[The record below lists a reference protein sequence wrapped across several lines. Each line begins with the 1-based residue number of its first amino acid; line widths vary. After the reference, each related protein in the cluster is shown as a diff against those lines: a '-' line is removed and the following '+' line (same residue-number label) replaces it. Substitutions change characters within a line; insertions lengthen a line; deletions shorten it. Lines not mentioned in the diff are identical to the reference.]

1 MWEPFTERA
10 RRSIVLAQEEAQRIG
25 TNYIG
30 TEHLLLG
37 IMSEGESVAAKV
49 LERLGL
55 TLSKLRKE
63 VEANTANSPKS
74 KSPEVVFTPRAK
86 KVIEIAYEEARSLSN
101 NYIGTEHLLLGLIK
115 ESEGVASRVLNNL
128 GIDINRIKS
137 EITNILGI
145 DTPTPQQVKEKT
157 KTPTLDQYSR
167 DLTKLAREKKSCR
180 EDKKIILHYWV
191 NQVLVKQL
199 LSRDLLKE
207 YVKMMFQRQ

>member
-10 RRSIVLAQEEAQRIG
+10 RRSIVLAQEEAQRLG

-37 IMSEGESVAAKV
+37 IMSEGESVATKV

-55 TLSKLRKE
+55 TLTKLRRE
-63 VEANTANSPKS
+63 VEAITSKSPKT
-74 KSPEVVFTPRAK
+74 KNPEVVFTPKAK
-86 KVIEIAYEEARSLSN
+86 KVIEIAYEEARNLSH

-128 GIDINRIKS
+128 GVDIQKIKS

-145 DTPTPQQVKEKT
+145 DSPTPQQVKEKT
-157 KTPTLDQYSR
+157 KTS
-167 DLTKLAREKKSCR
+167 
-180 EDKKIILHYWV
+180 
-191 NQVLVKQL
+191 
-199 LSRDLLKE
+199 
-207 YVKMMFQRQ
+207 